1 MVNFMLYQMMSK
13 ENKMS
18 ESIEGASAPVES
30 SEISS
35 EAVESAEVSSEE
47 VSSES
52 VEASEVEAEVEEILE
67 DESTTEEEKIE
78 AIRKL
83 TLKVDGQEIEEE
95 LPFDLP
101 PEAVEY
107 MQKQLQ
113 LAKVSQKR
121 MQEKSDMEKNI
132 QMLAA
137 QLQENPLA
145 FLEERGYDVTELME
159 GHLEQVVKE
168 MEMSPEEKAQREMER
183 ELEELRHR
191 IRQEEEARQAAE
203 LAAQQEAAENAL
215 TEEIQTALDA
225 HSSLPKDANTVRK
238 MADLM
243 LVADDHDI
251 NLSPKQA
258 AELLEKEAMRDALNL
273 LNAMEADKLEKF
285 LGEEN
290 NKKLRGLRAKR
301 AKKVSPVSQVKS
313 TGSEAKKEKKA
324 EKLRAKDFFRN
335 LGNKP
340 F

>member
-1 MVNFMLYQMMSK
+1 
-13 ENKMS
+13 MS
-18 ESIEGASAPVES
+18 EVIEGGSDPES

-35 EAVESAEVSSEE
+35 EAVESSEVVEESKESSESEGEVSSEE
-47 VSSES
+47 VFQE
-52 VEASEVEAEVEEILE
+52 EVDAEVGEIME
-67 DESTTEEEKIE
+67 DESTTDEEKVE

-83 TLKVDGQEIEEE
+83 KLKVDGQEIEEE

-121 MQEKSDMEKNI
+121 MQEKSEMEKNLEN
-132 QMLAA
+132 LAA
-137 QLQENPLA
+137 KLDSDPIE
-145 FLEERGYDVTELME
+145 FLKARGIDVDAVME
-159 GHLEQVVKE
+159 GHLENLVKE
-168 MEMSPEEKAQREMER
+168 MEMSPEEKAQKEMER
-183 ELEELRHR
+183 ELEELRAK
-191 IRQEEEARQAAE
+191 IKEEEEARQAAE

-215 TEEIQTALDA
+215 TEEIQSALDA
-225 HSSLPKDANTVRK
+225 HTILPKDANTVRK

-251 NLSPKQA
+251 TLSPKQA
-258 AELLEKEAMRDALNL
+258 AEMLEKEAMRDAMSL
-273 LNAMEADKLEKF
+273 LNSMDAEKLENF

-301 AKKVSPVSQVKS
+301 AKKVSPVSEVKS
-313 TGSEAKKEKKA
+313 TGSEKKESEKKDKKEKIKY
-324 EKLRAKDFFRN
+324 KDFFKS

-340 F
+340 Y